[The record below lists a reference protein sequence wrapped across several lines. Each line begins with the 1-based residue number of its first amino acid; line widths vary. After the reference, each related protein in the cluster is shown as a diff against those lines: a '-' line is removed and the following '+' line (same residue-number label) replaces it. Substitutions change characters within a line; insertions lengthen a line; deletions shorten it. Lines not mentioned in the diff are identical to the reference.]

1 MSHLSTLY
9 QLAKTERRPFQ
20 GNGND
25 LQLALSQL
33 NGSEGIYGYKT
44 SNLDSQKKK
53 LIFFCWLS
61 FYFTLFEFLYQ
72 HQKYYISAALF
83 LPK

>member
-9 QLAKTERRPFQ
+9 QLPKTERRPFQ

-44 SNLDSQKKK
+44 SNLDSQKKIDI
-53 LIFFCWLS
+53 LLLAFFL
-61 FYFTLFEFLYQ
+61 LY
-72 HQKYYISAALF
+72 II
-83 LPK
+83 

>member
-9 QLAKTERRPFQ
+9 QLGKTERRPFQ

-44 SNLDSQKKK
+44 SNWDSQKKN
-53 LIFFCWLS
+53 
-61 FYFTLFEFLYQ
+61 
-72 HQKYYISAALF
+72 
-83 LPK
+83 